1 MSTPLTHRIIVDRP
15 RKLVIVEAY
24 TVLSPEDSSWV
35 GEELR
40 AAIQTFGDEVGQHVT
55 LYDVSGV
62 PAVPTAT
69 IDMMMESFDH
79 PAVRALWARKVA
91 FVVTNA
97 TGRMQARRLQK
108 VRPDFG
114 IFARRDAAIAWL
126 LEP

>member
-1 MSTPLTHRIIVDRP
+1 MQGPVTHRITVDRP
-15 RKLVIVEAY
+15 RKLLIVEAFA
-24 TVLSPEDSSWV
+24 VLSPEDAGWV

-40 AAIQTFGDEVGQHVT
+40 AAIRTFGDEVGQHVT

-69 IDMMMESFDH
+69 IDLMLRTFDN

-97 TGRMQARRLQK
+97 TGRMQVKRLRQ

-114 IFARRDAAIAWL
+114 LFDDREAAIAWL
-126 LEP
+126 VAP

>member
-1 MSTPLTHRIIVDRP
+1 MSVPLTHRIIVDRP

-24 TVLSPEDSSWV
+24 AVLSPEDSSWV

-40 AAIQTFGDEVGQHVT
+40 AAIRTFGDEIGQHVT

-69 IDMMMESFDH
+69 IDMMMEAFDH

-97 TGRMQARRLQK
+97 TGRMQAKRLQK
-108 VRPDFG
+108 IRPDFG
-114 IFARRDAAIAWL
+114 IFGDRASAIEWL
-126 LEP
+126 VAP

>member
-1 MSTPLTHRIIVDRP
+1 MQTPLTHRIVVDRP
-15 RKLVIVEAY
+15 RKLVIVEVYAI
-24 TVLSPEDSSWV
+24 LSPEDAGWV

-40 AAIQTFGDEVGQHVT
+40 AAIRTFGDEIGQHVT

-62 PAVPTAT
+62 AAVPTAT
-69 IDMMMESFDH
+69 IDMMLYTFDH

-91 FVVTNA
+91 FVVTSA
-97 TGRMQARRLQK
+97 TGRMQVKRLRK

-114 IFARRDAAIAWL
+114 IYATREEAVAWL

>member
-1 MSTPLTHRIIVDRP
+1 MDAPLTHRIIVDRP
-15 RKLVIVEAY
+15 RKLVIVEVYAI
-24 TVLSPEDSSWV
+24 LSPEDSGWV

-40 AAIQTFGDEVGQHVT
+40 AAIQTFGDEIGQHVT

-69 IDMMMESFDH
+69 IDMLLQTFDN

-97 TGRMQARRLQK
+97 TGRMQVKRLQK
-108 VRPDFG
+108 IRPDFG
-114 IFARRDAAIAWL
+114 IFAKRDMAVDWL
-126 LEP
+126 IEP

>member
-1 MSTPLTHRIIVDRP
+1 MSAPLTHRIIVDRP

-24 TVLSPEDSSWV
+24 AVLSPEDSSWV

-40 AAIQTFGDEVGQHVT
+40 AAIRTFGDEVGQHVT
-55 LYDVSGV
+55 LYDASGV

-69 IDMMMESFDH
+69 IDMLVETFDN

-97 TGRMQARRLQK
+97 TGRMQVKRLQK

-114 IFARRDAAIAWL
+114 IFAKRDAAIEWL
-126 LEP
+126 LEV

>member
-1 MSTPLTHRIIVDRP
+1 MQVPLTHRIVVDRP
-15 RKLVIVEAY
+15 RKLVIVEAHAI
-24 TVLSPEDSSWV
+24 LSPEDAGWV

-40 AAIQTFGDEVGQHVT
+40 AAIRTFGDEIGQHVT

-69 IDMMMESFDH
+69 IDLMMRTFDH

-97 TGRMQARRLQK
+97 TGRMQVKRLQK
-108 VRPDFG
+108 VRSDFG
-114 IFARRDAAIAWL
+114 IYSDREAAIAWL

>member
-1 MSTPLTHRIIVDRP
+1 MQVPLTHRIVVDRP
-15 RKLVIVEAY
+15 RKLVIVEAHAI
-24 TVLSPEDSSWV
+24 LSPEDAGWV

-40 AAIQTFGDEVGQHVT
+40 AAIRTFGDEIGQHVT

-69 IDMMMESFDH
+69 IDLMMRTFDH

-97 TGRMQARRLQK
+97 TGRMQVKRLRK
-108 VRPDFG
+108 VRSDFG
-114 IFARRDAAIAWL
+114 IYSDREAAIAWL

>member
-1 MSTPLTHRIIVDRP
+1 MQTPLTHRIVVDRP
-15 RKLVIVEAY
+15 RKLVIVEVHAI
-24 TVLSPEDSSWV
+24 LSPEDAGWV

-40 AAIQTFGDEVGQHVT
+40 AAIRTFGDEVGQHVT

-62 PAVPTAT
+62 AAVPTAT
-69 IDMMMESFDH
+69 IDMLMHTFDN

-97 TGRMQARRLQK
+97 TGRMQVKRLQK

-114 IFARRDAAIAWL
+114 IFGVREEAVAWL

>member
-1 MSTPLTHRIIVDRP
+1 MHASPTHRIVIDRP
-15 RKLVIVEAY
+15 RKLLIVEAY
-24 TVLSPEDSSWV
+24 TILSPEDAGWV

-40 AAIQTFGDEVGQHVT
+40 AAIQTFGEDIGQHVT

-69 IDMMMESFDH
+69 IDMMLRTFDH

-97 TGRMQARRLQK
+97 TGRMQAKRLQQ

-114 IFARRDAAIAWL
+114 IYGDREEAIAWL
-126 LEP
+126 MQP

>member
-1 MSTPLTHRIIVDRP
+1 MSAPLTHRIIVDRP

-40 AAIQTFGDEVGQHVT
+40 AAIRTFGDEIGQHVT

-97 TGRMQARRLQK
+97 TGRMQAKRLQK

-126 LEP
+126 MEP

>member
-1 MSTPLTHRIIVDRP
+1 MLPPLTHRIVIDRP
-15 RKLVIVEAY
+15 RKLLIVEVYAI
-24 TVLSPEDSSWV
+24 LSPEDSSWV

-40 AAIQTFGDEVGQHVT
+40 AAIRTFGDEIGQHVT

-62 PAVPTAT
+62 AAVPTAT
-69 IDMMMESFDH
+69 IDLLLHTFDN

-97 TGRMQARRLQK
+97 TGRMQVKRLQK

-114 IFARRDAAIAWL
+114 IFAKRDAAIAWL

>member
-1 MSTPLTHRIIVDRP
+1 MQVPLTHRIVVDRP
-15 RKLVIVEAY
+15 RKLVIVEAHAI
-24 TVLSPEDSSWV
+24 LSPEDAGWV

-40 AAIQTFGDEVGQHVT
+40 AAIRTFGDEIGQHVT

-62 PAVPTAT
+62 SAVPTAT
-69 IDMMMESFDH
+69 IDLMMRTFDH

-97 TGRMQARRLQK
+97 TGRMQVKRLQK
-108 VRPDFG
+108 VRSDFG
-114 IFARRDAAIAWL
+114 IYSDREAAIAWL

>member
-1 MSTPLTHRIIVDRP
+1 MSAPLTHRIIVDRP

-40 AAIQTFGDEVGQHVT
+40 AAIQTFGDEIGQHVT

-97 TGRMQARRLQK
+97 TGRMQGKRLQK
-108 VRPDFG
+108 IRPDFG
-114 IFARRDAAIAWL
+114 IFAKRDAAIAWL
-126 LEP
+126 MEP